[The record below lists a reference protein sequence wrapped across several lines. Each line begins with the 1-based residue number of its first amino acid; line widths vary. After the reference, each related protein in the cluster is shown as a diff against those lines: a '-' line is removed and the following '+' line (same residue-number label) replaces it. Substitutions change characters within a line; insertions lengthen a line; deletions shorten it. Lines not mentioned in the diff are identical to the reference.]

1 MITSGLTDEKILSLP
16 KKELDNLNRM
26 VEALIAQKK
35 NLDDLIY
42 EKNDIL
48 RRRSVLDEQQVAI
61 ERITTLLDRCKRDA
75 IGQIRAGRSIDAIER
90 DLVLELEEEEE
101 YPYDGQI
108 VDEIPAVIGENYEI
122 LRQYEDKLEKE
133 HIQRETGVAL
143 TQAQQRV
150 QEIAERYSGNRE
162 AVNGPTWEFNSDA
175 LEITLTDILG
185 EMGDSES
192 RFKTLIDSMKRL

>member
-150 QEIAERYSGNRE
+150 QEITERYSGNRE